1 MVEVRL
7 WYCPSPRVLL
17 RKPFKDY
24 SLLSCQV
31 PILPRT
37 FTALCVH
44 VFSLFCPLHFIN
56 SATWN
61 HLPPFQ
67 LLVLTRALLLA
78 GTTIFSNFT
87 WETPVWSL
95 GHSVWEAN
103 ILSIHWKHPIWYAA
117 LKQDFTID
125 KILSH
130 ILGHLIHIT
139 TEWKTQG
146 RHSFMYQAYARS
158 WQ

>member
-95 GHSVWEAN
+95 GHSVWEALLLLPWKSHGRRN
-103 ILSIHWKHPIWYAA
+103 LVGCSPGGRKELDMTERLHFSLSFLHPVF
-117 LKQDFTID
+117 LTHCLRLRLQF
-125 KILSH
+125 L
-130 ILGHLIHIT
+130 LLC
-139 TEWKTQG
+139 
-146 RHSFMYQAYARS
+146 
-158 WQ
+158 

>member
-1 MVEVRL
+1 MVEVKL
-7 WYCPSPRVLL
+7 WYCPSPCVLL
-17 RKPFKDY
+17 HKPFKDY

-44 VFSLFCPLHFIN
+44 VSSLFCPLHFIN

-95 GHSVWEAN
+95 GHSVWEAPLLLPWKSHGRRN
-103 ILSIHWKHPIWYAA
+103 LVGCSPGGRKESDMTERLHFSLSLLHPVF
-117 LKQDFTID
+117 LT
-125 KILSH
+125 H
-130 ILGHLIHIT
+130 CLGLRL
-139 TEWKTQG
+139 Q
-146 RHSFMYQAYARS
+146 FLLLC
-158 WQ
+158 